1 MQHTDFPQILDPA
14 APLVEHLTASE
25 ARLLDPAVRH
35 DEKSLRELLH
45 PHFTE
50 VGVSGTSYDFAAI
63 VALLQAEPAADA
75 GPGVPGKV
83 LAPQLCLL
91 APQTALLRWR
101 SETGSV
107 PAHRSSLWQKHEG
120 EWRLLFHQGTAT
132 SEPLPAAAAEL
143 EQPNADDAPRSTAA
157 HPAAPHDG
165 IFLRP
170 LEPEDAQAV
179 LAAFDSD
186 AAAMA
191 RQGQVT
197 TMAEAEQYVARLL
210 DPANLQLPLAIA
222 TEDGLAGLVS
232 AGIDATNN
240 NAWVWYWMH
249 AAYRGRGVVS
259 AALRTL
265 ARVLFDTHGIHRLE
279 LGLRVNNPGSRR
291 VAERAGFIC
300 EGRER
305 GKFLID
311 GQRVDTLMYSRLASD
326 PRPLSARELPLHQ

>member
-1 MQHTDFPQILDPA
+1 MQHTDFPQILDRA
-14 APLVEHLTASE
+14 APLVEHLTARE

-35 DEKSLRELLH
+35 DEKALRELLH
-45 PHFTE
+45 PYFTE
-50 VGVSGTSYDFAAI
+50 VGVSGTNYDLAAI
-63 VALLQAEPAADA
+63 VALLQAEPATDA
-75 GPGVPGKV
+75 GSGAAGEV
-83 LAPQLCLL
+83 LAPQLWLL

-101 SETGSV
+101 SELGEV
-107 PAHRSSLWQKHEG
+107 PAHRSSLWQQHEG

-132 SEPLPAAAAEL
+132 SEPLPAAE
-143 EQPNADDAPRSTAA
+143 EIERPNTDDAPRSAA
-157 HPAAPHDG
+157 AQDG

-170 LEPEDAQAV
+170 LVQEDAPAV

-186 AAAMA
+186 AVAMA

-197 TMAEAEQYVARLL
+197 TMAEAEEYVARLL
-210 DPANLQLPLAIA
+210 DPTNHQLPLAIA
-222 TEDGLAGLVS
+222 TKNGLVGLVS
-232 AGIDATNN
+232 AGIDATNH

-249 AAYRGRGVVS
+249 DAYRGRGVVS

-311 GQRVDTLMYSRLASD
+311 GQRVDTLLYSRLASD
-326 PRPLSARELPLHQ
+326 PRPASARELPLHQ